1 MKPTLL
7 VLAAGMGSRYG
18 GLKQVD
24 PVGPD
29 GEILL
34 EYAVY
39 DALKA
44 GFGKVVFVI
53 RKDIE
58 EPFRKQISSRVEGK
72 IKVDYAFQELD
83 KALPAG
89 FTRPA
94 ERSKPWGTGHAI
106 LCASEVVQ
114 EPFAAINA
122 DDYYGPHSFFT
133 VADYLTGN
141 SHQTDYAMVGYR
153 LDKTLSEHGS
163 VSRGMCQVDKDSFL
177 QSVVEHT
184 KLEPT
189 AGGAI
194 STRPDGSTQNF
205 GGHEL
210 VSMNFWGLYP
220 TIFAELANQ
229 FEEFLQAQGQEAKSE
244 MYIPS
249 VLDKVIRSG
258 RGRVRMLTSQD
269 SWFGVTYPEDKA
281 EVVAQIAA
289 KIGQGAY
296 PAKLWG

>member
-34 EYAVY
+34 EYAVH

-89 FTRPA
+89 FIRPA

-106 LCASEVVQ
+106 LCARDVVH

-141 SHQTDYAMVGYR
+141 TNQTDYAMVGYR

-163 VSRGMCQVDKDSFL
+163 VSRGMCQVKDSFL
-177 QSVVEHT
+177 ESVVEHT
-184 KLEPT
+184 KLEP
-189 AGGAI
+189 APGGAV
-194 STRPDGSTQNF
+194 STRPDGSTENF
-205 GGHEL
+205 SGQEL

-220 TIFAELANQ
+220 TIFDDLATQ
-229 FEEFLQAQGQEAKSE
+229 FDEFLKAQGQEAKSE

-249 VLDKVIRSG
+249 VLDKIIRSG

-289 KIGQGAY
+289 KISEGVY